1 MKNTVQPLV
10 SVIIPLYNRREY
22 IEECIDSIFAQ
33 TCQDFEILCIDDGST
48 DDGPEFC
55 KEKYGGDVRFH
66 LVQQSNQGTWAARN
80 HGLNLAQGTYVTFL
94 DHDDFLG
101 TNAFERM
108 TTLAEE
114 TKADVVASMGRYLLR
129 DGDNRLVPLL
139 NNPAHAS
146 HAYVLSDTMEGRLA
160 YYEQP
165 VSEAVWNK
173 FFRRSFLENSHIRF
187 QPVRYRDDCIFVLSC
202 LFHAKTFVCT
212 PFLYYVYRISYG
224 SALRAHK
231 TLDDVKKVIETM
243 LQVLHGVDWDLS
255 DIPYFRAHPEAMRI
269 VKEKQLDELLET
281 MRHWGFYPTPEEYVD
296 VMRET
301 IFQTFTSLELSAEE
315 SAFLLTYLFDR
326 FNANRA
332 IVERVKGKG
341 D

>member
-1 MKNTVQPLV
+1 METYQPMV
-10 SVIIPLYNRREY
+10 SVIIPLYNQRAN
-22 IEECIDSIFAQ
+22 IEECIDSVFAQ
-33 TCQDFEILCIDDGST
+33 TCQSFEILCIDDGST
-48 DDGPEFC
+48 DGGPEFC
-55 KEKYGGDVRFH
+55 ETKYGGDERFH
-66 LVQQSNQGTWAARN
+66 LVRQANAGTWAARN
-80 HGLNLAQGTYVTFL
+80 HGLDLAQGMYVTFL

-108 TTLAEE
+108 TALAEE
-114 TKADVVASMGRYLLR
+114 TQADVVASMGRYLLR
-129 DGDNRLVPLL
+129 DGDNRLVPLS
-139 NNPAHAS
+139 NDPAHAS
-146 HAYVLSDTMEGRLA
+146 HAYVLSDMMEERLVH
-160 YYEQP
+160 YRKP

-212 PFLYYVYRISYG
+212 PFLYYVYRISHG

-231 TLDDVKKVIETM
+231 TLDDVEKVIETM
-243 LQVLHGVDWDLS
+243 LQVLRGVDRALS
-255 DIPYFRAHPEAMRI
+255 DIPYFDIHPEAMRI

-296 VMRET
+296 VMKET
-301 IFQTFTSLELSAEE
+301 IFQTFASLKLSAEE

-332 IVERVKGKG
+332 IVERVEGKE